1 MENLEIKSNKEFMN
15 ALLLGEMFDD
25 FLLKE
30 AYVKTAV
37 TYHIDGLIN
46 R

>member
-30 AYVKTAV
+30 AYVK
-37 TYHIDGLIN
+37 N
-46 R
+46 RGYLPYRRTH